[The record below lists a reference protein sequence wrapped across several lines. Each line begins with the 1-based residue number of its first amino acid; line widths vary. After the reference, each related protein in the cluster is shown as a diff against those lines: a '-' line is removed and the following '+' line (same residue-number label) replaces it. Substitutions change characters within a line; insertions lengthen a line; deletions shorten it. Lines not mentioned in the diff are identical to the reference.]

1 MDLKGIMLSEGSQ
14 TEKDKYYMISL
25 IYEIQKIK
33 LVNITKKK
41 DSQTQRT
48 NQWLPVGR
56 EKREGQYR
64 GRGLRDKNYYV

>member
-1 MDLKGIMLSEGSQ
+1 MDLKGIMLSERSQ

-41 DSQTQRT
+41 DRHREQTSGYQ
-48 NQWLPVGR
+48 QG
-56 EKREGQYR
+56 EKR
-64 GRGLRDKNYYV
+64 GRDNIGAGD

>member
-1 MDLKGIMLSEGSQ
+1 MDLKGIMLSERSQ

-41 DSQTQRT
+41 QTHRH
-48 NQWLPVGR
+48 R
-56 EKREGQYR
+56 EQTSGYQQGEKR
-64 GRGLRDKNYYV
+64 GRGNIGAGD